1 MREPEADPYWQHDF
15 AVDLSSLGEQPGFGI
30 RFKAHE
36 SPEPYHF
43 GPTGELVPLR
53 VTRGTRLYFHGKP
66 YQLEPDYRLTVALH
80 PLPPPT
86 GEVGVVEEAR
96 WEGLRQREIGQ
107 AQGWYYPQDA
117 TLIPWEC
124 FLEAHYRRGAPAEDP
139 LHTAIW
145 QGWERWL
152 LSRSHGA
159 TRIVTTWED
168 LYDRPAW
175 QNFLETQDYQPIA
188 PAAFAEEVVSP

>member
-15 AVDLSSLGEQPGFGI
+15 ALDLSSLGEQPGFGI

-36 SPEPYHF
+36 SP
-43 GPTGELVPLR
+43 
-53 VTRGTRLYFHGKP
+53 
-66 YQLEPDYRLTVALH
+66 EPDYRLTVALH

-117 TLIPWEC
+117 TLILWEC
-124 FLEAHYRRGAPAEDP
+124 FLEAHYRRGAPTEDS

-152 LSRSHGA
+152 LSRSHRA

-188 PAAFAEEVVSP
+188 PAAFAKEVVSP